1 MDWKKEKSK
10 KEKEQITQES
20 ENRRTEE
27 KGKDNTNPSSVT
39 HSKVILDILQCIIGN
54 NCNTVITW
62 PYNVTS

>member
-1 MDWKKEKSK
+1 MDCKKQKSEKK
-10 KEKEQITQES
+10 KEQITQES

-27 KGKDNTNPSSVT
+27 KGKDNTTPSSVT
-39 HSKVILDILQCIIGN
+39 HSKVTLDFLQCIIGK